1 MSDLNSK
8 IIGNSTLAV
17 ELKKMIQLVAGS
29 NAPVIINGATGTGKE
44 LVAEALHNESR
55 RKGKFVALNCAAI
68 PSELMEAEL
77 FGFEKGAFTGAIK
90 TSKGKFEL
98 ANKGTLF
105 LDEIGD
111 MPESLQTKLLR
122 VLESSAISRV
132 GASEELKLDV
142 RVVCATHKDLA
153 KLVKENIFREDLF
166 YRLNVFPIKVPT
178 LKERASD
185 IPTLIEHFKNKS
197 ARATKS
203 KPPIF
208 TEDAMRVLSEYD
220 WPGNIREMR
229 NVIERSMVFFPAK
242 QIDDND
248 VDNFLIRVNAGIINR
263 AEEQSAI
270 WQEFNNL
277 GSNLTTAQ
285 PKSITK
291 IPPSPQDFS
300 SWFDTNNS
308 VDLRALLR
316 DIEIVLIE
324 AALNRNSY
332 NTSEAAK
339 DLKLLRTT
347 LIEKTKKYGIN

>member
-1 MSDLNSK
+1 M
-8 IIGNSTLAV
+8 
-17 ELKKMIQLVAGS
+17 
-29 NAPVIINGATGTGKE
+29 
-44 LVAEALHNESR
+44 
-55 RKGKFVALNCAAI
+55 
-68 PSELMEAEL
+68 
-77 FGFEKGAFTGAIK
+77 
-90 TSKGKFEL
+90 
-98 ANKGTLF
+98 
-105 LDEIGD
+105 
-111 MPESLQTKLLR
+111 
-122 VLESSAISRV
+122 
-132 GASEELKLDV
+132 
-142 RVVCATHKDLA
+142 
-153 KLVKENIFREDLF
+153 
-166 YRLNVFPIKVPT
+166 
-178 LKERASD
+178 
-185 IPTLIEHFKNKS
+185 IEHFKNKS
-197 ARATKS
+197 ARARNS

-208 TEDAMRVLSEYD
+208 TEDALRALSEYD

-242 QIDDND
+242 QIDNND

-277 GSNLTTAQ
+277 GSNLTIAQ
-285 PKSITK
+285 PESITK